1 MNTLTK
7 NTTYTLSPV
16 EVALAREVGVKRHAS
31 ARAANVYNA
40 RKSTSHSDY
49 QVDEMGARG
58 ELAMAGLLHQE
69 GCITTEEY
77 QDLITEIMDESL
89 KPASTG
95 EDRGDLNVRGC
106 RIDVKA
112 SEWGHIAHLW
122 LRDNKLKAEKINAYA
137 LVTTMEE
144 GSLEYRFAG
153 LMGAGEVRSRW
164 SEPEENGKFPQLWL
178 QNFTPS
184 NLTWKEIAHEAA
196 HDPGFD
202 EWGHYEDMFEE
213 FKTQPQTA
221 RYEAAEYYFG
231 LREKHTMIEESV
243 YYFGEFSPFAQDAI
257 DAYEAG
263 RYGDAKG
270 YQLHEHWLQIMYQE
284 RYGAI
289 VSSTEQEWRDA
300 CLAAAHAHID
310 LERPIGYGDDNLKE
324 MIELAKENISDDALA
339 LVNTAMDAITV
350 WDEGDEDAIFEM
362 MREAAAEEAREQEM
376 NAVSQGQLSLFDLDA
391 MK

>member
-1 MNTLTK
+1 MSTLTK
-7 NTTYTLSPV
+7 NTVYTLSPV
-16 EVALAREVGVKRHAS
+16 EVALAREIGVRRHAS

-58 ELAMAGLLHQE
+58 ELAMAGLLKQE

-112 SEWGHIAHLW
+112 SDWGHIAHLW

-153 LMGAGEVRSRW
+153 VMGAAEVRSRW
-164 SEPEENGKFPQLWL
+164 SEPEVDGKFPQLWL
-178 QNFTPS
+178 KNFTPS
-184 NLTWKEIAHEAA
+184 QMDWKQIAHEAA
-196 HDPGFD
+196 HDPNFD

-213 FKTQPQTA
+213 FKTQPQTS
-221 RYEAAEYYFG
+221 RYAAAEYYFG

-243 YYFGEFSPFAQDAI
+243 YYFGEFSPLAQEVI
-257 DAYEAG
+257 DTYEAG

-270 YQLHEHWLQIMYQE
+270 YQLHEHWMQIMYQE

-310 LERPIGYGDDNLKE
+310 LERPIGYGDNNLRE
-324 MIELAKENISDDALA
+324 MIELAKTNISDDALA
-339 LVNTAMDAITV
+339 LVNTAMNAITV
-350 WDEGDEDAIFEM
+350 WDEGDEDAIFDM
-362 MREAAAEEAREQEM
+362 MREAAEEEAREQER
-376 NAVSQGQLSLFDLDA
+376 NAVSQGQLSLFDLGVL
-391 MK
+391 K